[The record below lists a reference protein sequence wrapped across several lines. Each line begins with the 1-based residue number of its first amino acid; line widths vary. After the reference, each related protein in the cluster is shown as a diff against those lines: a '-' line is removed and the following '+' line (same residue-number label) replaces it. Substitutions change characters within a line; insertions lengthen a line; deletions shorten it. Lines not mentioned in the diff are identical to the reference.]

1 MSTPI
6 PRLTIL
12 STIVDFE
19 AGAITFP
26 HMHARLEAEV
36 GPIDP
41 LALGELWAL
50 VVQLADSAGLAAH
63 WVAFLN
69 SEIDQH
75 LADMLTRKVQ
85 SNA

>member
-12 STIVDFE
+12 SAIVDFE
-19 AGAITFP
+19 AGATTFP
-26 HMHARLEAEV
+26 ELHARLESKV

-41 LALGELWAL
+41 FALGELWAL

-69 SEIDQH
+69 TEIDQH

-85 SNA
+85 TNV